1 MIPMNLDE
9 TGSSFAELIARQAP
23 NLLPNLTE
31 KTDTDAAELT
41 PHATTILAIIYHGG
55 VLIAGDRRAT
65 VGLRIAH
72 REMEKVFP
80 ADAYSALGISGSA
93 GIGIEVARL
102 FQLELEH
109 YEKIEGSLL
118 SLDGKANRLAALL
131 KSNLGMAM
139 RGFVVVPMFVGF
151 DLDKGIGRI
160 FSYDA
165 IGGRYEEHDYH
176 QTGSGSPHAKGALK
190 KLWRPDLSKDQA
202 IAIAV
207 EALFDAADDDA
218 GTGGPDHVRKIY
230 PIVATIDHDG
240 YVRASEDQLAQ
251 ITNQIVVNRGEFE
264 DAARA
269 SRGRYLGAIAGLP
282 PVEITPPENLM
293 PLDPSHRASQNDA
306 ANTEGANR

>member
-1 MIPMNLDE
+1 MNLN
-9 TGSSFAELIARQAP
+9 TNSFTELLAAQAP
-23 NLLPNLTE
+23 HLLPGVSPDSPAQSAN
-31 KTDTDAAELT
+31 AAALT
-41 PHATTILAIIYHGG
+41 PHATTILAIIYQGG

-93 GIGIEVARL
+93 GIGTEVARL

-118 SLDGKANRLAALL
+118 SLEGKANRLAALL

-151 DLDKGIGRI
+151 DLDQGVGRI

-165 IGGRYEEHDYH
+165 IGGRYEEHDYF
-176 QTGSGSPHAKGALK
+176 QTGSGGVHAKGALK
-190 KLWRPDLSKDQA
+190 KLWHPGLAKDQA

-230 PIVATIDHDG
+230 PVVATIDKNG
-240 YVRASEDQLAQ
+240 YVRVPETQLADITAQ
-251 ITNQIVVNRGEFE
+251 LITNRSEFE

-269 SRGRYLGAIAGLP
+269 SRGLVINELTRLQ
-282 PVEITPPENLM
+282 E
-293 PLDPSHRASQNDA
+293 S
-306 ANTEGANR
+306 

>member
-1 MIPMNLDE
+1 MN
-9 TGSSFAELIARQAP
+9 S
-23 NLLPNLTE
+23 N
-31 KTDTDAAELT
+31 ELT
-41 PHATTILAIIYHGG
+41 PEATTILAIIYQGG

-151 DLDKGIGRI
+151 DLNKGIGRI

-176 QTGSGSPHAKGALK
+176 QTGSGSTHAKGALK
-190 KLWRPDLSKDQA
+190 KLWRPDMTKDQA
-202 IAIAV
+202 VAIAV
-207 EALFDAADDDA
+207 EALIDAADDDA
-218 GTGGPDHVRKIY
+218 GTGGPDHVRKIF
-230 PIVATIDHDG
+230 PIVATIDHNG
-240 YVRASEDQLAQ
+240 YVRVPEPQLAA
-251 ITNQIVVNRGEFE
+251 ITQHIVGERGEFE

-269 SRGRYLGAIAGLP
+269 SRANYPAAFTGIAAP
-282 PVEITPPENLM
+282 EITPPENLTLT
-293 PLDPSHRASQNDA
+293 PPNVSPITTALSGESATNAEVRP
-306 ANTEGANR
+306 

>member
-1 MIPMNLDE
+1 ME
-9 TGSSFAELIARQAP
+9 T
-23 NLLPNLTE
+23 
-31 KTDTDAAELT
+31 DELT
-41 PHATTILAIIYHGG
+41 PHATTILAIIYAGG

-93 GIGIEVARL
+93 GIGTEVARL

-118 SLDGKANRLAALL
+118 SLAGKANRLAALL

-139 RGFVVVPMFVGF
+139 RGFVVIPMFVGF
-151 DLDKGIGRI
+151 DLDRGIGRI

-165 IGGRYEEHDYH
+165 IGGKYEEHNYH
-176 QTGSGSPHAKGALK
+176 QTGSGATHAKGALK
-190 KLWRPDLSKDQA
+190 KLWRPDLTKDEA

-218 GTGGPDHVRKIY
+218 GTGGPDHIRKIY
-230 PIVATIDHDG
+230 PVIATIDYRG
-240 YVRASEDQLAQ
+240 YVRVPEEQLAA
-251 ITNQIVVNRGEFE
+251 ITANLVQERGDFE
-264 DAARA
+264 EATRA
-269 SRGRYLGAIAGLP
+269 SRARYLADP
-282 PVEITPPENLM
+282 MPVPQITPLANL
-293 PLDPSHRASQNDA
+293 SARTSSVNDDETHPA
-306 ANTEGANR
+306 GEL